1 MAKNNEVAL
10 ETQVSD
16 PPANLGHQGR
26 ERGVAASWEGVT
38 PAAWAVRL
46 RLRPREKARGKRDPR
61 FQRAQGEDFRGDGHQ
76 LGSGHGRTNQTVR
89 TVALQRMAV

>member
-1 MAKNNEVAL
+1 MARSNEVAL

-26 ERGVAASWEGVT
+26 RRGVAAPWEGIT

-46 RLRPREKARGKRDPR
+46 RLRPRGKTRGKREFR
-61 FQRAQGEDFRGDGHQ
+61 FQRAQWEDFRGDGHQ
-76 LGSGHGRTNQTVR
+76 LGSGHGRMNQKIR
-89 TVALQRMAV
+89 TVV